1 MYCYSF
7 DKSKKLW
14 GADLLMHITYLH
26 QEKYKSQ
33 AEKIKEMSSTIRKLE
48 GREQELCTAL
58 RLKVLFFK
66 TMHVYDAN

>member
-1 MYCYSF
+1 MR
-7 DKSKKLW
+7 
-14 GADLLMHITYLH
+14 ITYLH

-33 AEKIKEMSSTIRKLE
+33 AEKIKEMSSTIGKLE